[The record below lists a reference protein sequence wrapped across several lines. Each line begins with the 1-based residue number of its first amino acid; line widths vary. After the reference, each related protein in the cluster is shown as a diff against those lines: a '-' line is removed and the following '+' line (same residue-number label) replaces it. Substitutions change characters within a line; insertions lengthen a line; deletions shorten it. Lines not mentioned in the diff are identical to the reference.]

1 VSGAPDPPPPEAPP
15 HAPGGRRAVF
25 LDRDG
30 TLIRDAHYIARAEQ
44 VALLAGAA
52 RAVRRL
58 NAAGV
63 AVVVVTNQSGIARGL
78 VTPDGYMKV
87 KARLD
92 ELLAAEGARIDATYF
107 CPHHPDITGPCD
119 CRKPGVAL
127 YQRAVQDLGIDAA
140 RSAFV
145 GDRFRDVA
153 PARRFGG
160 TGILVPSPETP
171 YAEMERA
178 REEAAIAT
186 TLDAAVDRILR

>member
-1 VSGAPDPPPPEAPP
+1 VSDAPEPRPSAARAGQTP
-15 HAPGGRRAVF
+15 RRAAF

-30 TLIRDAHYIARAEQ
+30 TLIRDVHYIGRPEQ
-44 VALLAGAA
+44 VALLGGAA
-52 RAVRRL
+52 QAVRRL
-58 NAAGV
+58 NQAGV

-78 VTPDGYMKV
+78 VTPEGYMKV

-92 ELLAAEGARIDATYF
+92 ELLGAEGARIDATYF
-107 CPHHPDITGPCD
+107 CPHHPDITGTCD
-119 CRKPGVAL
+119 CRKPGVGL
-127 YQRAVQDLGIDAA
+127 FERAVQDLGLDAS

-153 PARRFGG
+153 PARHFGAA
-160 TGILVPSPETP
+160 GILVPSADTP

-186 TLDAAVDRILR
+186 TLGAAVDRILR